1 MFTSRPDANFSVVRN
16 FFGQMRDLT
25 KLIDYIIPYP
35 DDREHRDGFSN
46 DQIIDGLNAN
56 EKDQVEN
63 LLLDKLQA
71 RPNDLL
77 IVETLGY
84 MKSKKSLDRLYDL
97 LEEEKR
103 EGSKIIIASSIYKI
117 EPNEKLVDIAL
128 SAGQTLTNWWDLTSI
143 FYYFAKF
150 KNKRTDDFVRQYF
163 DHKDYLVSYN
173 AKRNVGQ

>member
-1 MFTSRPDANFSVVRN
+1 VRN

-25 KLIDYIIPYP
+25 KLIDDIIPYP
-35 DDREHRDGFSN
+35 DDREHRDGFN
-46 DQIIDGLNAN
+46 NEQIIDGLIGD

-63 LLLDKLQA
+63 LLLDKLQV

-84 MKSKKSLDRLYDL
+84 MKSKKSLDRLYTL
-97 LEEEKR
+97 LNGEKEQGNR
-103 EGSKIIIASSIYKI
+103 IVIASSIYEI
-117 EPNEKLVDIAL
+117 EPDDKLIDIAL
-128 SAGQTLTNWWDLTSI
+128 SAGQTLTNWWDLISI

-163 DHKDYLVSYN
+163 NHKDYLVSYN
-173 AKRNVGQ
+173 AKRSVGQ

>member
-1 MFTSRPDANFSVVRN
+1 
-16 FFGQMRDLT
+16 MRDLT
-25 KLIDYIIPYP
+25 KLIDDIIPYP

-46 DQIIDGLNAN
+46 EQIIDGLIGD
-56 EKDQVEN
+56 EKVQVEN

-84 MKSKKSLDRLYDL
+84 MKSKKSLSRLYSL
-97 LEEEKR
+97 LDEENEQ
-103 EGSKIIIASSIYKI
+103 GSKIIIASSIYEI
-117 EPNEKLVDIAL
+117 EPDEKLIDIAL

-163 DHKDYLVSYN
+163 NHKDYLVSYN
-173 AKRNVGQ
+173 AKRSVGQ